1 MQATM
6 IESAAKACQ
15 GKRKSIFADCTDTPI
30 KLTSKTLELRSLMF
44 GIRKRRPPP
53 FGGIHVDD
61 DKDIQELKPEVESRN
76 DLWSEARLLLRDLIF
91 ALMIAALVVVFIVQP
106 VKVEGTSMLP
116 RLHDGERI
124 FVNKLIYYDEYRWA
138 PKIERGDIVVF
149 WFPDDP
155 SKSYIKRVIGL
166 PGDVIEVREGIVRV
180 NGRDV
185 EEGYLDPRL
194 NLSHRSQSPTDVRA
208 NYYFVMGDNR
218 DNSSDSRSW
227 GLVPKKYIYGKAL
240 FRYWPITAASVIHH
254 ENLNPAPGQL
264 PPGYG
269 PADDQENPL
278 GESSPQPS
286 IPGSPPQP

>member
-1 MQATM
+1 
-6 IESAAKACQ
+6 
-15 GKRKSIFADCTDTPI
+15 
-30 KLTSKTLELRSLMF
+30 MF

-61 DKDIQELKPEVESRN
+61 DKDIQVHKPESVSRN

-138 PKIERGDIVVF
+138 PKIDRGDIVVF
-149 WFPDDP
+149 WYPDDP

-166 PGDVIEVREGIVRV
+166 PGDYVEVHEGVVRV
-180 NGRDV
+180 NDKDI
-185 EEGYLDPRL
+185 EESYLDQRL
-194 NLSHRSQSPTDVRA
+194 NLSHRSLPRTYVKL

-218 DNSSDSRSW
+218 DNSSDSRFW

-240 FRYWPITAASVIHH
+240 FRYWPLSAASVIHH
-254 ENLNPAPGQL
+254 ENFAPPAAPPAPRYTPAPEFQDL
-264 PPGYG
+264 PMSEPT
-269 PADDQENPL
+269 PVPERP
-278 GESSPQPS
+278 
-286 IPGSPPQP
+286 